1 MAGLLEIV
9 FENVKQN
16 VVLPLLESVI
26 NNSDSVDSA
35 QCSEIF
41 PVWNNGEL
49 EFDAVGAALDFNGTV
64 SVLISVR
71 GLNFIGVSVSSALI
85 RILKYQGKFDL
96 DISFDED
103 DVGLANVDVT
113 GDFFEFSKEV
123 AKKFEFG
130 SCYFGM
136 EPASDESTR
145 FFTNDVL
152 GPLK

>member
-1 MAGLLEIV
+1 MLI
-9 FENVKQN
+9 NVRS
-16 VVLPLLESVI
+16 LTFR
-26 NNSDSVDSA
+26 D
-35 QCSEIF
+35 
-41 PVWNNGEL
+41 
-49 EFDAVGAALDFNGTV
+49 V
-64 SVLISVR
+64 SV
-71 GLNFIGVSVSSALI
+71 NSALI

-103 DVGLANVDVT
+103 DVGLADVN
-113 GDFFEFSKEV
+113 GIDAFFAFSKEV

-130 SCYFGM
+130 NCYFGM